1 LYFVDGLKKV
11 MEKESIFA
19 LMGTNHKALF
29 ASVVPF
35 DVLREQLVLLDFTA
49 SNKDISPDVLAS
61 TESFSAYVDQVLRQA
76 NAKFG
81 IGGYNEHRTVYSR
94 SIVFDSVDGE
104 EARRLHL
111 GVDIWGIVGTPVFAV
126 ADGYVHSIANNEA
139 YGDYGATIIL
149 AHRISG
155 LEFYSLYG
163 HLSLKDLHELE
174 PGQPIQGGSL
184 IAHFGPPEENGQWP
198 PHLHFQLILDMEGKE
213 GDYPGVCRFSERDS
227 YLANCPDPDLLLQL
241 LQYAKPPLSTKHES

>member
-1 LYFVDGLKKV
+1 
-11 MEKESIFA
+11 MNQENHFA
-19 LMGTNHKALF
+19 KLVAKHPSAF
-29 ASVVPF
+29 YPVVSFDASK
-35 DVLREQLVLLDFTA
+35 EQLLQLDFTA
-49 SNKDISPDVLAS
+49 SNNAITAEVLSS
-61 TESFSAYVDQVLRQA
+61 TESFSSYVSHELTTA
-76 NAKFG
+76 NARFG
-81 IGGYNEHRTVYSR
+81 IGGYDEHRTVYSR
-94 SIVFDSVDGE
+94 SKVFDSADGIE
-104 EARRLHL
+104 PRRLHL
-111 GVDIWGIVGTPVFAV
+111 GMDIWGAVDTPVFAV
-126 ADGYVHSIANNEA
+126 ADGYVHSIANNSA

-149 AHRISG
+149 AHRIGG

-213 GDYPGVCRFSERDS
+213 GDYPGVCRFSERAI

-241 LQYAKPPLSTKHES
+241 MQYAKPPLSSMA

>member
-1 LYFVDGLKKV
+1 MSNG
-11 MEKESIFA
+11 
-19 LMGTNHKALF
+19 NLF
-29 ASVVPF
+29 ASLVANHRSSFFPIVSF
-35 DVLREQLVLLDFTA
+35 DHATEHLLLMDFTA
-49 SNKDISPDVLAS
+49 SNTSITAAILAS

-94 SIVFDSVDGE
+94 SKVFDSVDGSE
-104 EARRLHL
+104 PRRLHL
-111 GVDIWGIVGTPVFAV
+111 GVDIWGAVGTPVFAV
-126 ADGYVHSIANNEA
+126 ADGHVHSIANNAA

-149 AHRISG
+149 AHRIGG

-213 GDYPGVCRFSERDS
+213 GDYPGVCRFSEREI
-227 YLANCPDPDLLLQL
+227 YLANCPDPDLMLQL
-241 LQYAKPPLSTKHES
+241 IQYAKPPLSTKYSS